1 MNADATDLGSVAEGV
16 GWPDHEAEQAARELI
31 GSQPSLGRL
40 AQLGTWIC
48 GVQGRCPPADFQRA
62 RVVIFAGDHG
72 VSAAGVT
79 ADDPERTARVAAG
92 IVAGSGSV
100 NVFADIARAGVRL
113 VDIAMDTDTPA
124 DVARHKVR
132 RSSGRI
138 DREDALREDEQRIA
152 VAAGVA
158 VADEEIDAGAD
169 LLVAGHLGAGAGTAA
184 AALVGVLTDA
194 EPVKVVGRGSGIDD
208 DMWMRKAEAVRDAR
222 RRGAAQR
229 ADPDRLLAV
238 AGGADL
244 AALAGFVLRA
254 AARRTPVLLDGLV
267 TSAAALVAHEAAPRA
282 MRWWLAGQLS
292 PEPAHPIALRR
303 LGLDPVLDLGITAG
317 TGCGAL
323 AAVPLLRAAVR
334 TLPGVAVSATS
345 SADV

>member
-1 MNADATDLGSVAEGV
+1 VSAVRTDLGNVAEGV

-31 GSQPSLGRL
+31 GTQLSLGRL
-40 AQLGTWIC
+40 GQLGTWIC

-79 ADDPERTARVAAG
+79 AHDPERTARVAAG
-92 IVAGSGSV
+92 IVAGSGTV

-113 VDIAMDTDTPA
+113 VDIAMDTGLPA
-124 DVARHKVR
+124 DPVRHKVR

-138 DREDALREDEQRIA
+138 DREDALREDEQRTA
-152 VAAGVA
+152 VAAGIA
-158 VADEEIDAGAD
+158 VADEEIDGGAD
-169 LLVAGHLGAGAGTAA
+169 LLVTGHLGAGGSTAA
-184 AALVGVLTDA
+184 AALVSVLTDT

-208 DMWMRKAEAVRDAR
+208 DTWMRKAAAVRDAR
-222 RRGAAQR
+222 RRGAPAR

-238 AGGADL
+238 AGAADL

-267 TSAAALVAHEAAPRA
+267 TTAAALVAHEAAPRV

-292 PEPAHPIALRR
+292 PEPAHLIALRR

-334 TLPGVAVSATS
+334 TLAGIAVSAAP